1 VIKRRRHRYPLMK
14 KPRQELRQEIGKT

>member
-1 VIKRRRHRYPLMK
+1 MIKRRRHRYPLMK